1 MIKDLLS
8 DITIKDK
15 TIHIC
20 VSYALN
26 WLFSNLDADD
36 AQYYTNSISTLLNDN
51 RQTQILKSGDFQH
64 DKKF

>member
-51 RQTQILKSGDFQH
+51 RQT
-64 DKKF
+64 